1 MSKPKWGWAVFWTVV
16 ILVTIVSAVVLWMFL
31 SRPARPILSEQEV
44 RQRIT
49 EHPSGLHFEVKPE
62 TIEFLSLELVPIEES
77 PLAEDINKRESP
89 DKVWVV
95 KYECE
100 GRTIPLPSM
109 TPMTLPPFTRHFVQ
123 VIIDAYIGMEISYHA
138 EDINRFTLQYNP
150 PVLPKI

>member
-1 MSKPKWGWAVFWTVV
+1 MSKPKWVWAVV

-49 EHPSGLHFEVKPE
+49 EHLRIGHFEVKPE

-77 PLAEDINKRESP
+77 PLAEDINKWESP

-100 GRTIPLPSM
+100 GRTIPIPSP
-109 TPMTLPPFTRHFVQ
+109 TPMTLPPFTRYFVQ
-123 VIIDAYIGMEISYHA
+123 VIINAYTGIGISYHA
-138 EDINRFTLQYNP
+138 KDA
-150 PVLPKI
+150 